1 VSRSVVSRLIALL
14 LVAVLGVYYI
24 VFDALGV
31 HLWNRPYTVSVM
43 LPSAGG
49 IYTDAAVT
57 YRGVE
62 VGKVSALHL
71 GRTDVRVDL
80 AIDHGIKIP
89 TDVKASVREL
99 TAAAEQ
105 YMDLVPTSATGPQTA
120 PPAGVGFLHSGATIT
135 NTSTPVSVGTLLDTV
150 NSLADSLHPQD
161 LNTVTAA
168 LANGLNQAGPD
179 LRAIINDGQTLIQA
193 LNQAVPSTVTLINS
207 GNQVLN
213 TFNQTGPD
221 FNTLAAGLDR
231 LSGTVAAANGNVSA
245 LLSNG
250 AVATGG
256 FAQLLAAD
264 NVPFAG
270 VINGFSDTAGLANA
284 RQGAVQAF
292 FQILPVV
299 SRDAALTVNSS
310 TGQARFQVTLNTN
323 NTVCP
328 YTSQM
333 AEPTSLVATADLTR
347 NCGTSAP
354 DLLQRG
360 AATAPTPS
368 GGTP

>member
-1 VSRSVVSRLIALL
+1 MNRSIVYRLVALL
-14 LVAVLGVYYI
+14 VVALLGVYYI
-24 VFDALGV
+24 MFDALGI
-31 HLWNRPYTVSVM
+31 HLWNQPYTVSVV
-43 LPSAGG
+43 LPSGGG
-49 IYTDAAVT
+49 IYTDASVT

-71 GRTDVRVDL
+71 EPNDVRVDL
-80 AIDHGIKIP
+80 AINHGTRIP
-89 TDVKASVREL
+89 ADVKASVKEL

-105 YMDLVPTSATGPQTA
+105 YMDLVPTPPPGPQTA
-120 PPAGVGFLHSGATIT
+120 DATYLKSGSVIT
-135 NTSTPVSVGTLLDTV
+135 NVSVPVSIGNLLNTV
-150 NSLADSLHPQD
+150 NSLVNSVHASD
-161 LNTVTAA
+161 LNTVTSA

-179 LRAIINDGQTLIQA
+179 LRAIIDDSQTLIHA
-193 LNQAVPSTVTLINS
+193 LNSAVPSTVTLINS

-213 TFNQTGPD
+213 TFNNTGPD
-221 FNTLAAGLDR
+221 FNTLAAGLNR
-231 LSGTVAAANGNVSA
+231 LSGTVANANGDVSA
-245 LLSNG
+245 LMHNG
-250 AVATGG
+250 AVATAGLS
-256 FAQLLAAD
+256 QLLDAD
-264 NVPFAG
+264 TTPMVG

-284 RQGAVQAF
+284 RQGAMQAF

-299 SRDAALTVNSS
+299 SRDAALTVNPS
-310 TGQARFQVTLNTN
+310 TGLARFQVSLNAN

-354 DLLQRG
+354 DMLQRG